1 MASGKNR
8 ETTPRAAAY
17 LYQSAQSTE
26 EAKTRID
33 LLQRAWDLAQARD
46 LRLPTAQPYK
56 PMLAG
61 PTPAAA
67 FVGAAPASIRMWPD
81 AGEPTTAPNRA
92 AVLPPHPARPHR
104 APLRIPRPA
113 SRERGVQ

>member
-46 LRLPTAQPYK
+46 LRLPTAQLYK

-61 PTPAAA
+61 LTPDEG
-67 FVGAAPASIRMWPD
+67 FVGAAPAIIRLALA
-81 AGEPTTAPNRA
+81 AGEPQTARSRSEERRVGKA
-92 AVLPPHPARPHR
+92 CVRTCQSR
-104 APLRIPRPA
+104 W
-113 SRERGVQ
+113 SREH

>member
-46 LRLPTAQPYK
+46 LRLPTAQLYK

-61 PTPAAA
+61 LTPDAG
-67 FVGAAPASIRMWPD
+67 FVGAAPAIIRTEERRV
-81 AGEPTTAPNRA
+81 GKGCVGTSRA
-92 AVLPPHPARPHR
+92 RWRQDH
-104 APLRIPRPA
+104 
-113 SRERGVQ
+113 